1 MAGEQR
7 AGRVWHEMRPEHD
20 QGPGLLKSFK

>member
-7 AGRVWHEMRPEHD
+7 AGRIWHEIMPEHD
-20 QGPGLLKSFK
+20 QGPDLLKSFK